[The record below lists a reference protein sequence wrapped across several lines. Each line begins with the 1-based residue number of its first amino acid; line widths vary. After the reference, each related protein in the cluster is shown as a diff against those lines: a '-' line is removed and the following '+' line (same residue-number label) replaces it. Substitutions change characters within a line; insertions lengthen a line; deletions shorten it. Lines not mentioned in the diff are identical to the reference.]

1 MLFPKKESNKKVNNS
16 CKKKKTLQPTSH
28 PQLGRPTHDEALE
41 SKFPT
46 NYKQKSILQLVLGRK
61 F

>member
-1 MLFPKKESNKKVNNS
+1 MTKLVYAIPQKRKQQEIDNS

-41 SKFPT
+41 NKFPT
-46 NYKQKSILQLVLGRK
+46 NYKQKSIL
-61 F
+61 